1 MLNVPPFIVIVTPE
15 TDPSL
20 STAVTEIGTTW
31 KELWV
36 TVVFD
41 GEFHVITGNEFG
53 QFAPEQ
59 VNVKLYVFDSVVPF
73 DAVAVTV
80 KV

>member
-1 MLNVPPFIVIVTPE
+1 MVMVTPE

-20 STAVTEIGTTW
+20 STAVTEIGTAW
-31 KELWV
+31 KELWY

-41 GEFHVITGNEFG
+41 GEFQVITGNEFG

-59 VNVKLYVFDSVVPF
+59 FNVKVYIFESVVPF
-73 DAVAVTV
+73 EAVAVTV
-80 KV
+80 NV